1 MESEQIV
8 MRWPW
13 WCGDGDGDIDGDSD
27 GDNDSSGDGTLGDA
41 VAV

>member
-13 WCGDGDGDIDGDSD
+13 WCGDGDIDGDSD